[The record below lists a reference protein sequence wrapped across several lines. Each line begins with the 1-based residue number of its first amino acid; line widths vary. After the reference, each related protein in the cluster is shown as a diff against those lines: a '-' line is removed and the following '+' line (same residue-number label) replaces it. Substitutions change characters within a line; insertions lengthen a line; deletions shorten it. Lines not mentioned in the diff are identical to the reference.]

1 MFCIDEN
8 GDEVQLTK
16 TADYLAEAQKRYN
29 DNDEDYADLA
39 EEYTAKFAKTIAGLY
54 DSAEDVGAVVIYYK
68 GNKMVALFDY
78 ENYDGGVV

>member
-8 GDEVQLTK
+8 GSEISLTK
-16 TADYLAEAQKRYN
+16 TQDYLKAAQKRSSKG
-29 DNDEDYADLA
+29 EDYADLA

-54 DSAEDVGAVVIYYK
+54 DRAEDVGAVVNYYK
-68 GNKMVALFDY
+68 QGKLVALFDY